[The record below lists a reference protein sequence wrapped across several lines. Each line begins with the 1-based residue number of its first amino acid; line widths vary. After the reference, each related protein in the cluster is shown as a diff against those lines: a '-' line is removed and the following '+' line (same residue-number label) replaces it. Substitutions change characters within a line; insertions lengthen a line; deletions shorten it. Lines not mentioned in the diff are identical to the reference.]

1 MHALSDLIAAANGK
15 ENIKM
20 RAIKSKGLRGQVNN
34 RAIKRSWQREALYQA
49 HETTAQK
56 QFTELSDGNSSR
68 LLPHKDMWLWVRQE
82 CSTCTAWCSDPAAP
96 AMLWLS
102 TLRTF
107 NVLGNST
114 GSVQP

>member
-82 CSTCTAWCSDPAAP
+82 CSTYTDPAAP

-102 TLRTF
+102 TLRTCS
-107 NVLGNST
+107 VLGNSM

>member
-34 RAIKRSWQREALYQA
+34 RAIKRSWQRGALYQA

-82 CSTCTAWCSDPAAP
+82 CSTYTDPAAP

-102 TLRTF
+102 TLRTCS
-107 NVLGNST
+107 VLGNSM
-114 GSVQP
+114 GSMQP

>member
-82 CSTCTAWCSDPAAP
+82 CSTYTDPAAP

>member
-49 HETTAQK
+49 RETTAQK

-82 CSTCTAWCSDPAAP
+82 CSTYTDPAAP

-102 TLRTF
+102 TLRTCS
-107 NVLGNST
+107 VLGNST